1 MATTKGIF
9 NSVLN
14 AFSFGTSVSK
24 SENTNYQA
32 EEDGFFV
39 GRVLGNS
46 SVAAVV
52 RFDVYTDATATPTTL
67 VTSCFG
73 TGHGNAQYWNGGA
86 SGFMIPVKKN
96 NYYRV
101 TRTDVSGTQ
110 GYAITLTWVP
120 FSKTSST

>member
-1 MATTKGIF
+1 MAQTKGIF

-14 AFSFGTSVSK
+14 AFSFGANVSK
-24 SENTNYQA
+24 SENVNYQA

-46 SVAAVV
+46 GVNALV
-52 RFDVYTDATATPTTL
+52 RWDVYTDATVTPTTL

-73 TGHGNAQYWNGGA
+73 TGHANAQYWNSA
-86 SGFMIPVKKN
+86 ATGFMIPVKKG

-101 TRTDVSGTQ
+101 TRTDVAGTQ
-110 GYAITLTWVP
+110 GYAITLTWIP
-120 FSKTSST
+120 FSKTNI